1 MGVLTEVV
9 IDLLPFDHSR
19 AHRVK
24 DGKTKWDRAFS
35 TRNNG
40 ESVLVKSIYK
50 HVLTASLHTYAHHG
64 STEVNT
70 YIRIHI
76 SHVGALVGEQGQTI

>member
-1 MGVLTEVV
+1 MLNNMGVLTEVV

-19 AHRVK
+19 VHRVK

-40 ESVLVKSIYK
+40 ESALVKSTYK
-50 HVLTASLHTYAHHG
+50 HV
-64 STEVNT
+64 
-70 YIRIHI
+70 
-76 SHVGALVGEQGQTI
+76 